1 MLYLLQIVKTIKKKR
16 FSKISLASGIMSVN
30 SLAFLGTLSREKQ
43 PHEPTLDRDESFTK
57 VDETKTGDEGSDTLQ
72 RSGDYVRR
80 NRKGSTTNSRKWTR
94 GSSNRM

>member
-1 MLYLLQIVKTIKKKR
+1 VKTIKKKR

-43 PHEPTLDRDESFTK
+43 PHEPNLDRVESFTK
-57 VDETKTGDEGSDTLQ
+57 TDETKGDEGFDTLQ

-80 NRKGSTTNSRKWTR
+80 NRKGSTTNKKWARNT
-94 GSSNRM
+94 SHRM